1 MDGFVRLIGFLFVW
15 FLLDIFLVKKYL
27 SRWNPAFKSKWRILV
42 YVVLFLVFINPI
54 FRIAFHVDQRPSP
67 VDASLLAQLSPE
79 QIEPERIA
87 IALDSLQ
94 EHSKI
99 LSFERNDTPTN
110 IDWEIT
116 YRFAFGYRP
125 NTVVVRVYFF
135 WSEQRLVNILP
146 RWIHERARRRS
157 VVVANE
163 NNTQAFLHAS
173 FMPRSH
179 GFSVDHRIIRTEL
192 RLGSVH
198 VDLNEQRDHRALYP
212 NASSDFIRLL
222 YELLTAEE

>member
-1 MDGFVRLIGFLFVW
+1 MDGFLRLLGFLFVW

-42 YVVLFLVFINPI
+42 YVVLFFVFINPI

-79 QIEPERIA
+79 QITPEHI
-87 IALDSLQ
+87 ISVVDSL
-94 EHSKI
+94 HDMDKI
-99 LSFERNDTPTN
+99 WAFDRSERPS
-110 IDWEIT
+110 DWE
-116 YRFAFGYRP
+116 RELL
-125 NTVVVRVYFF
+125 YFF
-135 WSEQRLVNILP
+135 SYGYFLNTTSIRIQVYRCEQRLMNVLP
-146 RWIHERARRRS
+146 RWRRESARRRS
-157 VVVANE
+157 VVITND
-163 NNTQAFLHAS
+163 NDTQAFLHAS

-179 GFSVDHRIIRTEL
+179 GFSVEHRVIRTEL
-192 RLGSVH
+192 RIGSIH
-198 VDLNEQRDHRALYP
+198 IDMREERNRHNLYP